1 MNSSIVVDLYTRVN
15 FFNVQPF
22 LAIVVPKKTGATKL
36 HQNVI

>member
-22 LAIVVPKKTGATKL
+22 LAIVVSKE
-36 HQNVI
+36 N